1 MCLGEKNARSKEMIR
16 QKAGEYMERAEK
28 LKNHLADEEK
38 KKKPRAMG
46 ANGKESGGGGKKYC
60 LHEYLCISKGHL
72 QRVRTD
78 FECIQG
84 QR

>member
-1 MCLGEKNARSKEMIR
+1 MCVGEKNARSKEMIR

-60 LHEYLCISKGHL
+60 LYECFCVQNEHP
-72 QRVRTD
+72 QRLRTD
-78 FECIQG
+78 IEDK
-84 QR
+84 

>member
-1 MCLGEKNARSKEMIR
+1 MVLNYFWRKLKSLNVVLIDYWNCVLGEKNARSKEMIR

-46 ANGKESGGGGKKYC
+46 ANGKESGGGGKKY
-60 LHEYLCISKGHL
+60 
-72 QRVRTD
+72 V
-78 FECIQG
+78 
-84 QR
+84 